1 MRDESPGDSHP
12 DSPANT
18 HIPCSPMMLQP
29 QEQHADEFALIRRKR
44 PRSPP
49 AADQQQQRLLSFAN
63 FTSAVLDA
71 HRPAPV
77 AVAPAMVLPR
87 ISQLLSNQSRGMAP
101 AASRQRISESGDFV
115 ERVHGSPLSSMGAA
129 ATTTEDD
136 DDDDASEIEDK
147 TPWPS
152 ANQYHDIFTDMSA
165 HSNIPVYD
173 LGVDPRGV
181 PLHPEFIY
189 SEPVSC
195 MYFLKC
201 SQLLG
206 KGSFGFPRKKK
217 AAGATESSNKKG
229 NGAAAAKG
237 KKESSKDFEWRKMS
251 FVTGL
256 PKKQPIVRYITATC
270 YSRATDVSTKK
281 KVFRMHAVMLADAT
295 GNGEMG
301 DYVLVHIRAG
311 GSKRVGLRASAS
323 ELEPQVN
330 VSAPSSPATPAYN
343 DNNDDVKRPVSP
355 PLAAVSSYNSQAA
368 STSPH
373 NKKLLHA
380 DFSASTH
387 HSAGNSPSFG
397 KFMMPRSPP
406 QMQQQLLHSAA
417 MMRHPLMMTSPAMPT
432 VTASAPTFDASKL
445 NNARQVMRD
454 MILQSCSSRDEMAKY
469 VLCLQEELAALQRQT
484 SSTN

>member
-1 MRDESPGDSHP
+1 MRDESPDDDSHP
-12 DSPANT
+12 DSPSNT
-18 HIPCSPMMLQP
+18 HIPSYMMLQ
-29 QEQHADEFALIRRKR
+29 QEEQHADEFALIRRKR

-49 AADQQQQRLLSFAN
+49 AADQQQQQRLLSFAN

-77 AVAPAMVLPR
+77 APAMVLPR
-87 ISQLLSNQSRGMAP
+87 ISQLLSSQSCAMAP

-115 ERVHGSPLSSMGAA
+115 ERVHGSPLPSIA
-129 ATTTEDD
+129 ATTCAEDD
-136 DDDDASEIEDK
+136 DDDDTSEIEDK

-152 ANQYHDIFTDMSA
+152 ANQYHDIFSNMSA

-229 NGAAAAKG
+229 SGAAAAKG

-323 ELEPQVN
+323 EMDPQTN
-330 VSAPSSPATPAYN
+330 VSAPSSPGAPVCEDTS
-343 DNNDDVKRPVSP
+343 DDVKRPVSP
-355 PLAAVSSYNSQAA
+355 PLASVSSYNSQAA

-387 HSAGNSPSFG
+387 HNVGKSPSFG

-406 QMQQQLLHSAA
+406 QMHQQPSHSAA
-417 MMRHPLMMTSPAMPT
+417 MMRHPMMTTSPTLPT
-432 VTASAPTFDASKL
+432 VAAPTFDVSKF

-469 VLCLQEELAALQRQT
+469 VHCLQEELAALQRQT
-484 SSTN
+484 SSSN